1 MALERS
7 ETAHTLLSRQWTT
20 SEMFEGL
27 SQILLDGKDKLPDDL
42 AQLEASCSSWAPLA
56 GILVQWHILISI
68 DLFIF

>member
-27 SQILLDGKDKLPDDL
+27 SQILLDGKDELPDDL
-42 AQLEASCSSWAPLA
+42 AQLEASCSSWVPLA
-56 GILVQWHILISI
+56 GILGAMAYTHQH
-68 DLFIF
+68 